1 MISVITHRR
10 LALGL
15 IATAL
20 LSASI
25 AQGEPLSGSH
35 SSVVATKGRSLA
47 VREKDGIGIQVA
59 QGNGSDFV
67 SIQLGNENPKYEV
80 TKLSNPPRL
89 VVDLKSDKIR
99 SNKNLAIADLE
110 HVSGIRLGSR
120 ASSGRVV
127 LDLTQ
132 GANIAHDIQVSGNS
146 IIVSLR
152 DAGASPSNVSALVE
166 PRLPEGDDV
175 VTSDT
180 TSSAKLNVAP
190 SQVSESS
197 NRVEPQVVIENV
209 ADTKE
214 APSLRSARE
223 IVEEDEVEAPVVDA
237 AVLPVSASTSQS
249 VAHVKSVKLN
259 ATEGSLSAVTL
270 DVDGKPEFSITRTA
284 PSEYVLT
291 LKETTLSDSA
301 LSSTLF
307 SESKTAGIRSVRSTT
322 NGSDA
327 LVRIFA
333 QPQTYLTARLAG
345 SRVVVEETAD
355 IHQVV
360 DDMRAQLAPKGA
372 QKDAPTKEAP
382 KSKEA
387 TKSKDSGKSKD
398 VPVAKDVKLD
408 KEAPKASPAEPSV
421 AAKVEP
427 SAAKSDDLG
436 EMTDSEVRSL
446 LGDTARYTGKL
457 ISLDLQDTDIDNALR
472 IIAEVSNLN
481 IVASEDVVGKV
492 TLRLT
497 DVPWDQALDVILK
510 THGLD
515 KVLEGNVMRIAP
527 VDKLRVERE
536 SLKQAQVA
544 EAELEPL
551 SVRYMRVSYGRASEL
566 KTLAEAVLS
575 ERGSVAYDERSNQ
588 IIVKD
593 IASGIKNV
601 TELVSKVDLR
611 TPQVLLETQIVEASR
626 NLSRQLGSELGF
638 QYIQSPAT
646 GNGTGLNFPAAISI
660 GGSAITQAATGGTA
674 GAVSSAA
681 NITGSA
687 FPVSSSAI
695 EGSALTML
703 FDSADGTKTLELRL
717 SQLEQEGRVRI
728 VSRPAVATTN
738 NKPAEIK
745 SVEKYRVKLPNGGTS
760 VATGAGASAAGS
772 GGNATEVI
780 EAGIVLNVTPQASPD
795 YYILLDIKAK
805 SSSFGSKNV
814 DGIPNEIERSASSSV
829 LVSSGQT
836 FALGGIYKI
845 NEADRIT
852 GVPFFKDIPFLGT
865 FFRRSQ
871 TDNSD
876 EELLFFITPRIVE
889 GSFDDATMKA
899 AS

>member
-1 MISVITHRR
+1 MISVFAHRR
-10 LALGL
+10 WALRVTVPVLLCASLAL
-15 IATAL
+15 
-20 LSASI
+20 S
-25 AQGEPLSGSH
+25 E
-35 SSVVATKGRSLA
+35 VVAESNSPGAAPAGRPIA
-47 VREKDGIGIQVA
+47 VREKDGVGIHVS
-59 QGNGSDFV
+59 QGNGSDV
-67 SIQLGNENPKYEV
+67 VAIQLGKENPRYEV

-99 SNKNLAIADLE
+99 ANKNLAIADLE
-110 HVSGIRLGSR
+110 HVSGIRLGAR
-120 ASSGRVV
+120 GSSGRVV
-127 LDLTQ
+127 FDLTE
-132 GANIAHDIQVSGNS
+132 GTDITHDVQVNGNA

-152 DAGASPSNVSALVE
+152 TTGAAATQVSALVE
-166 PRLPEGDDV
+166 PRLPGTDETADSTDQV
-175 VTSDT
+175 VSKLSVVPAHT
-180 TSSAKLNVAP
+180 TEEAP
-190 SQVSESS
+190 KVKPEI
-197 NRVEPQVVIENV
+197 VIENAV
-209 ADTKE
+209 DTTE

-223 IVEEDEVEAPVVDA
+223 VVEDEEVDAPDVDA
-237 AVLPVSASTSQS
+237 AILPVSATTSKS
-249 VAHVKSVKLN
+249 VSHVKSVKLN
-259 ATEGSLSAVTL
+259 AGEGSLSAVTL
-270 DVDGKPEFSITRTA
+270 DVEGKPEFAITRTA

-291 LKETTLSDSA
+291 LKETSLSDSA

-307 SESKTAGIRSVRSTT
+307 SESKTAGIRSVRSTMS
-322 NGSDA
+322 GRDA

-333 QPQTYLTARLAG
+333 QPGTYLTARVAG
-345 SRVVVEETAD
+345 TRVVVEETAD
-355 IHQVV
+355 MRQVV
-360 DDMRAQLAPKGA
+360 DDMRAQLAPKA
-372 QKDAPTKEAP
+372 ADKKDAAKDKEPAKKAETAKAKEAVAP
-382 KSKEA
+382 K
-387 TKSKDSGKSKD
+387 D
-398 VPVAKDVKLD
+398 AKAD
-408 KEAPKASPAEPSV
+408 KEAPLAKPADSSV

-427 SAAKSDDLG
+427 SSDKGDDLG
-436 EMTDSEVRSL
+436 EMSDSDVQSL

-566 KTLAEAVLS
+566 KSLAEAVLS

-588 IIVKD
+588 LIVKD
-593 IASGIKNV
+593 ISSGLKNV

-646 GNGTGLNFPAAISI
+646 GNGTGLNFPAAISV
-660 GGSAITQAATGGTA
+660 GGSAITQAAAGAATGGAAT
-674 GAVSSAA
+674 AVSSAT

-687 FPVSSSAI
+687 FPVASSAV

-805 SSSFGSKNV
+805 SSSFGSNRV

-845 NEADRIT
+845 NEADNIT
-852 GVPFFKDIPFLGT
+852 GVPFLKDIPFLGT

>member
-1 MISVITHRR
+1 MFSALVCSPSAYTETAVAVDSHV
-10 LALGL
+10 LA
-15 IATAL
+15 TN
-20 LSASI
+20 
-25 AQGEPLSGSH
+25 
-35 SSVVATKGRSLA
+35 GRSLA
-47 VREKDGIGIQVA
+47 VREKDGVGIQVA
-59 QGNGSDFV
+59 QADGSDYI
-67 SIQLGNENPKYEV
+67 SIQLGKENPKYEV
-80 TKLSNPPRL
+80 TKLANPPRL
-89 VVDLKSDKIR
+89 VVDLKSDKVR

-110 HVSGIRLGSR
+110 HVSSIRLGAH
-120 ASSGRVV
+120 ASSGRIVFDLAQGSAISHEVQVNGSSIV
-127 LDLTQ
+127 L
-132 GANIAHDIQVSGNS
+132 A
-146 IIVSLR
+146 LR
-152 DAGASPSNVSALVE
+152 TAGAAPTNVSALVE
-166 PRLPEGDDV
+166 PRLPDADEAEDSPSAAKPSV
-175 VTSDT
+175 VPVHTSEK
-180 TSSAKLNVAP
+180 AQPK
-190 SQVSESS
+190 
-197 NRVEPQVVIENV
+197 EPEVVIENAV
-209 ADTKE
+209 KTNE

-223 IVEEDEVEAPVVDA
+223 VAEHEDIAVPEVSEPDVGA
-237 AVLPVSASTSQS
+237 AILPVSATTSKS
-249 VAHVKSVKLN
+249 AAHVKSLKLN
-259 ATEGSLSAVTL
+259 ASEGSLSALTL
-270 DVDGKPEFSITRTA
+270 DVDGKPEFTITRTA

-307 SESKTAGIRSVRSTT
+307 SESKAAGIRSVRSAV
-322 NGSDA
+322 NGRDA
-327 LVRIFA
+327 LIRIFA
-333 QPQTYLTARLAG
+333 QPEAYLTARLAG
-345 SRVVVEETAD
+345 TRVVVEETAD
-355 IHQVV
+355 MQQVV
-360 DDMRAQLAPKGA
+360 DDMRAQLAPKDA
-372 QKDAPTKEAP
+372 PAKDSSTDKDASQKKDSAKPKAAPAPKDVKATKDAPP
-382 KSKEA
+382 SKPA
-387 TKSKDSGKSKD
+387 DS
-398 VPVAKDVKLD
+398 
-408 KEAPKASPAEPSV
+408 SV

-427 SAAKSDDLG
+427 SSQDSDEIG
-436 EMTDSEVRSL
+436 EMSDSEVRSL

-481 IVASEDVVGKV
+481 IVATEDVVGKV

-566 KTLAEAVLS
+566 KALAEAVLS

-588 IIVKD
+588 LIVKD
-593 IASGIKNV
+593 ISSGLRNV

-660 GGSAITQAATGGTA
+660 GGSAITQAAGAATGGA
-674 GAVSSAA
+674 AAAVSNVA

-760 VATGAGASAAGS
+760 VATGAGASAAGT

-871 TDNSD
+871 TDNAD